1 MTDATHN
8 LSLVIRTGTHI
19 CALRLRDVV
28 ETMRPR
34 PVEPVA
40 GAPEVVRG
48 LSIIRGAPVPVI
60 DLGTLLGVGERSVP
74 RRFVTVRTGARTV
87 ALSVDA
93 VLGVRDIP
101 PALQNGM
108 PPLLH
113 DARPD
118 IVQAVSTLDEDLLLV
133 LKAANLLPEDVWNLL
148 ARQEG

>member
-8 LSLVIRTGTHI
+8 LSLVIRTGSHI
-19 CALRLRDVV
+19 CALSLSDVV

-34 PVEPVA
+34 PVEPLA

-48 LSIIRGAPVPVI
+48 LSIIRGAPIPVI
-60 DLGTLLGVGERSVP
+60 DLATLLGAGERSVP
-74 RRFVTVRTGARTV
+74 TRFVTVRTGERNV

-93 VLGVRDIP
+93 VLGIRDIP
-101 PALQNGM
+101 RSLQNDM

-118 IVQAVSTLDEDLLLV
+118 LVQAVSALDEELILV
-133 LKAANLLPEDVWNLL
+133 LKAASLLPEDVWNLL

>member
-19 CALRLRDVV
+19 CALSLSDVV

-34 PVEPVA
+34 PVESLA

-48 LSIIRGAPVPVI
+48 LAIIRGAPVPVI
-60 DLGTLLGVGERSVP
+60 DLATLLGAGERSVP
-74 RRFVTVRTGARTV
+74 TRFVTLRTGERNV

-93 VLGVRDIP
+93 VLGIRNIP

-118 IVQAVSTLDEDLLLV
+118 IVQAVTALDEKLLLV
-133 LKAANLLPEDVWNLL
+133 LKAASLLPEDVWNLL